1 VIDGEQ
7 VTLPDLSLRATY
19 HPKALAQYITSFTAN
34 ARFVL
39 THQRSAVPSIS
50 TLLPAD
56 IRTSRVMSYPVGA
69 SIVWN
74 DIGSL
79 TTGFSVGSSYRVD
92 SVPGSVTDSRSHD
105 ISADASRSFK
115 LPADWQMKSALR
127 TRFGFQQTTSVSDVS
142 NGLAA
147 GLRSRLA
154 DNGRQAITLNADTD
168 IAENL
173 TFSLQSA
180 RIVTFDNNLNRRF
193 TQIVLSAVLQIAF
206 FAGEM
211 R

>member
-1 VIDGEQ
+1 
-7 VTLPDLSLRATY
+7 
-19 HPKALAQYITSFTAN
+19 
-34 ARFVL
+34 
-39 THQRSAVPSIS
+39 
-50 TLLPAD
+50 
-56 IRTSRVMSYPVGA
+56 
-69 SIVWN
+69 
-74 DIGSL
+74 
-79 TTGFSVGSSYRVD
+79 
-92 SVPGSVTDSRSHD
+92 VTDSRSHD
-105 ISADASRSFK
+105 LTADASRSFK
-115 LPADWQMKSALR
+115 LPREWQMKSALR
-127 TRFGFQQTTSVSDVS
+127 ARFGFQQSTSVSDVS

-147 GLRSRLA
+147 GLQSRLA

-193 TQIVLSAVLQIAF
+193 TQIVLSAVLQISF